1 MNFTKM
7 HGLGNDFIV
16 VDMFDGLEILNP
28 QAVARAI
35 CHRHFGVG
43 ADGLVLVHPS
53 ERADCRMQI
62 FNSDGSEA
70 ESCGNALRCVA
81 RFMQLKGR
89 VQGTAVRV
97 EALAGVY
104 SAELVPAAHGEML
117 IKVNMGAPLLH
128 PAAIPANVAGD
139 GPVLDLSISTP
150 HGDFSGVL
158 INSGVPH
165 VVIFVPDL
173 TAFDFVPAGQAIEKH
188 PLFPAGINVDF
199 VQVISRDYLKV
210 LVWERGAGATLAC
223 GTGAAAVAVA
233 ANLTGRAAR
242 RLAVELPGGE
252 LYMEW
257 DEKTGHVY
265 MTGPAA
271 VAFTGHVPLAMLVKS
286 YVVCPDHLDEAI
298 EEFLDAYEASP
309 DIHRLKDITFTEWTA
324 PPVCHFCSRAPE
336 FLVV

>member
-1 MNFTKM
+1 MQFTKM

-16 VDMFDGLEILNP
+16 VDMFDGERIADP
-28 QAVARAI
+28 QELARAL

-89 VQGTAVRV
+89 VPDTLVRV

-104 SAELVPAAHGEML
+104 GAELVPAAQGETL
-117 IKVNMGAPLLH
+117 VKVNMGAPLLH
-128 PAAIPANVAGD
+128 PATIPANVAGD
-139 GPVLDLSISTP
+139 GPVIDLRLPTP

-158 INSGVPH
+158 VNSGVPH

-173 TAFDFVPAGQAIEKH
+173 AAFDFILAGQAIEKH

-199 VQVISRDYLKV
+199 VQIKSRDYLKV
-210 LVWERGAGATLAC
+210 EVWERGAGATLAC

-233 ANLTGRAAR
+233 ATLTGRADR
-242 RLAVELPGGE
+242 RLTVALPGGE
-252 LYMEW
+252 LFMDW
-257 DEKTGHVY
+257 DEATGHVY

-271 VAFTGHVPLAMLVKS
+271 VAFTGNVPLET
-286 YVVCPDHLDEAI
+286 PQ
-298 EEFLDAYEASP
+298 
-309 DIHRLKDITFTEWTA
+309 RL
-324 PPVCHFCSRAPE
+324 
-336 FLVV
+336 